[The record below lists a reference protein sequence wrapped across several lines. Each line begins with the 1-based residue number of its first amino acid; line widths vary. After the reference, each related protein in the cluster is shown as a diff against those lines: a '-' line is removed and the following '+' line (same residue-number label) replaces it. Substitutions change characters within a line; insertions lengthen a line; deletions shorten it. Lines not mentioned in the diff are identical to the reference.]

1 MDLCIIDIAAEL
13 IRLGITR
20 FKLRSTTF
28 EIRST
33 INEYTNVTAKYIS
46 DMATNVEALMSSFN
60 LV

>member
-1 MDLCIIDIAAEL
+1 MDVCIIDIAAEF
-13 IRLGITR
+13 IKFGIVR

-33 INEYTNVTAKYIS
+33 INDHANGTVKYIM
-46 DMATNVEALMSSFN
+46 DMKSNVESLKESGN